1 MNRRNYKKK
10 MKRMKEN
17 FSKKKIFLFKNNKRM
32 QINRKKTKRKLR
44 KLKIKNN
51 RKNRRKN

>member
-32 QINRKKTKRKLR
+32 QINRKKTKGKLR
-44 KLKIKNN
+44 KLKIKNK

>member
-17 FSKKKIFLFKNNKRM
+17 FSKKKFFLFKNNKRM

-44 KLKIKNN
+44 KLKIKNK